1 MSIKEFF
8 DAIGKAW
15 NTLIGGIKSVL
26 HKLFTAKYGVWV
38 VLGLIICF
46 FIGKTIID
54 YQEFDQNCENFKS
67 AMQYERER
75 IINKYNIEEGSKTC
89 TSDECQD
96 EVWIIFQIEQNFR
109 NEENFFLGQR
119 CLSNDDY
126 EFKLN

>member
-26 HKLFTAKYGVWV
+26 HKLFTAKNGVWI